1 MASVGQRQRFPV
13 DASSETDEK
22 EGAASLLRELEP
34 TSFSLGF
41 DYSCYETD
49 DANDYEKIKNGS
61 PTWILLEPLFNGK
74 SSCDNK
80 PSSVSHNQNT
90 ENGGYIFGNF
100 VHYQSS
106 RTLALLDVKFV
117 KYESIF
123 QIRVD

>member
-1 MASVGQRQRFPV
+1 MASVGQGQRFPV
-13 DASSETDEK
+13 DASSGTDEK
-22 EGAASLLRELEP
+22 EGAASLLRELEL

-49 DANDYEKIKNGS
+49 DADDYEKIKNAS
-61 PTWILLEPLFNGK
+61 PTWILLKPLFNGK
-74 SSCDNK
+74 SGYYDK
-80 PSSVSHNQNT
+80 PCSVSHNQNT
-90 ENGGYIFGNF
+90 ESSGYVFGNF

-106 RTLALLDVKFV
+106 RTLVQLDVKFV

>member
-1 MASVGQRQRFPV
+1 MASAGQRQRFPV
-13 DASSETDEK
+13 DASSGTDEK
-22 EGAASLLRELEP
+22 KGATSLLRELEL

-41 DYSCYETD
+41 DHSCYETD
-49 DANDYEKIKNGS
+49 DTNDYEKIKNCS

-74 SSCDNK
+74 SGCYDK

-90 ENGGYIFGNF
+90 ENGGYVFGNF

-106 RTLALLDVKFV
+106 RTLVLLDVKFV

-123 QIRVD
+123 QIRVN